1 MFLPMIATSRI
12 RNRLLPAMLSSI
24 AVLPLASAA
33 QPLFDAHLHYNAGDA
48 ARYSPGDIVELLQSE
63 EVKYAVVTSRP
74 PDLVSRLYHR
84 APTLILPLLGVY
96 RTPEEKETW
105 MQDEG
110 LPARVAQA
118 LKQDHW
124 RGVGELHIFAKERR
138 NPVFLSVVEL
148 ATARGLPLLMH
159 CDPAVIDTLFEQAP
173 GARVVWA
180 HAGAYPYPPLLRDY
194 LERYPG
200 LHIDLSVRDQ
210 RIAPGG
216 QLGPDWELLLLE
228 YPDRFLIGVDT
239 YRTARWKNYSR
250 VAKQIRKWLQ
260 QLPEEVSD
268 SIAYRNGARLFGQ
281 ELND

>member
-1 MFLPMIATSRI
+1 MIATSRI
-12 RNRLLPAMLSSI
+12 RNSLLAAMLSSI
-24 AVLPLASAA
+24 AVFPWAGTA

-48 ARYSPGDIVELLQSE
+48 ARYSPDDIVELLQSK

-74 PDLVSRLYHR
+74 PDLVSRLYRR

-105 MQDEG
+105 MQDED

-118 LKQDHW
+118 LEKGDW
-124 RGVGELHIFAKERR
+124 RGVGELHIFARERR
-138 NPVFLSVVEL
+138 NPVFLNVVEL
-148 ATARGLPLLMH
+148 ATSRGLPLLMH
-159 CDPAVIDTLFEQAP
+159 CDPAVIDALFEQAP
-173 GARVVWA
+173 EARVVWA

-216 QLGPDWELLLLE
+216 QLRPDWELLLLE
-228 YPDRFLIGVDT
+228 YPDRFLVGVDT
-239 YRTARWKNYSR
+239 YRTARWKNYSY
-250 VAKQIRKWLQ
+250 VARQIRKWLQ
-260 QLPEEVSD
+260 QLPEEVAE
-268 SIAYRNGARLFGQ
+268 SIAYRNGVKLFAS
-281 ELND
+281 ETDD